1 MQGSRVLET
10 RNPPFSP
17 WPLMNQSSC
26 RRTASLSNKPSD
38 KLLKLINE
46 PQVNSLLVVWQL
58 GFVDFMQDCKRQ
70 PQ

>member
-1 MQGSRVLET
+1 
-10 RNPPFSP
+10 
-17 WPLMNQSSC
+17 MNQSSC
-26 RRTASLSNKPSD
+26 RRTASLSNKPGN

-58 GFVDFMQDCKRQ
+58 GFVDFMQDCKRH